1 MIRPRAPLRLLTR
14 TPLTEYARRGKMR
27 LDKNERLVPDAAL
40 ARDVLRAVP
49 LRVLTE
55 YPDYGPFRAFLAR
68 RLRCRPDNLLLTAG
82 SDGAIKLAF
91 EAYVDRGDEVVLPSP
106 SFAMFGVYAALAGAR
121 VRAVPFAD
129 DLSFPTEKVLAAI
142 GRRTKLVPIATPN
155 NPTGTEID
163 DGDLDRIVRR
173 AARFGALVLVD
184 EAYYYFTRRTHRA
197 LALRHDNVVLTRT
210 FSKALG
216 LAGLRIGFACGR
228 PGVIKNMRKCQPI
241 FEVNGLALRF
251 AEYVLRHEPR
261 AWAYAAQVEEGKAY
275 LGRALGALGFP
286 VRRAAG
292 NFILVEA
299 GSGAAGLARR
309 LADRGVTV
317 GSGYTHPSLR
327 QKLKV
332 TVGPVAVMR
341 RFVSIFRRVVG
352 SR

>member
-1 MIRPRAPLRLLTR
+1 MA
-14 TPLTEYARRGKMR
+14 EYARGVKMR
-27 LDKNERLVPDAAL
+27 LDKNERLVPDPAL
-40 ARDVLRAVP
+40 AREVLRAVP
-49 LRVLTE
+49 LRALTE
-55 YPDYGPFRAFLAR
+55 YPDYGPFLAFLAR
-68 RLRCRPDNLLLTAG
+68 RLTCRPENLLLTAG

-129 DLSFPTEKVLAAI
+129 DLSFPTEAVLAAI

-155 NPTGTEID
+155 NPTGTEIN

-173 AARFGALVLVD
+173 AARVGALVLVD

-197 LALRHDNVVLTRT
+197 LALRHDNVLLTRT

-228 PGVIKNMRKCQPI
+228 PGVIENLRKCQPI
-241 FEVNGLALRF
+241 FDVNGLALRC

-261 AWAYAAQVEEGKAY
+261 AWAYAARVEEGKTY
-275 LGRALGALGFP
+275 LERTLGALGFP

-292 NFILVEA
+292 NFVLVEA
-299 GSGAAGLARR
+299 GPGAPRLARR
-309 LADRGVTV
+309 LAERGVTV
-317 GSGYTHPSLR
+317 GSGYAHPSLR
-327 QKLKV
+327 GKLKI
-332 TVGPVAVMR
+332 TVGPVPVMR
-341 RFVSIFRRVVG
+341 RFLSIFKRAAGGR
-352 SR
+352 